1 MVSLSVRCTQCIK
14 FRCSDGCQ
22 CDCHHREYSRFTLYG
37 KSVSE
42 EQLRKHITNLRTGN
56 LSKNIEP
63 LNPTEIARR
72 LGKSRQFVYDYLKKA
87 TELDEI
93 STDEKGTII
102 IDKES
107 LQAKKFKEFGEN
119 HPITTDPL
127 VESWIDAMKFR
138 GHTGKGRKGANL
150 FVLKIEQICNSLH
163 IEPVQLTMSLKQTE
177 EYAQAF
183 YNKIESGEFETRTS
197 TRTNSGID
205 QIWYQH
211 RMAIRSFAIN
221 SGVSIPKGHGGI
233 LSGKIVSHALYADLE
248 LSDKQISDV
257 EKYIIDTWGLD
268 SDIYR
273 MTMFGIETGARRK
286 AMMNATL
293 DFKETTDED
302 STVFTMSVIETKTEH
317 IEGGKIEKFIQRQ
330 KTQESL
336 KLAKQKG
343 YTKLW
348 DSKNITESKFYV
360 TLCKQ
365 LKEIYRY
372 LGIAHH
378 YFYEKPVHVLRHI
391 AVHYWLRLTDY
402 DYVFVA
408 KIIGISVQELIKS
421 YGKMPIDV
429 MWKKLKKSRK
439 GLDQL

>member
-1 MVSLSVRCTQCIK
+1 M
-14 FRCSDGCQ
+14 
-22 CDCHHREYSRFTLYG
+22 TLYS

-72 LGKSRQFVYDYLKKA
+72 LGKSRQTVYDYLKKA

-93 STDEKGTII
+93 ATDEKGTII
-102 IDKES
+102 IDKEK
-107 LQAKKFKEFGEN
+107 LQAKKFKEFTEN
-119 HPITTDPL
+119 HPITIDPL

-138 GHTGKGRKGANL
+138 GHTGKGRKGANQL
-150 FVLKIEQICNSLH
+150 VLKIEQVCNSLH
-163 IEPVQLTMSLKQTE
+163 IDPVQLTMNLKQTE
-177 EYAQAF
+177 EYAQVF
-183 YNKIESGEFETRTS
+183 YNKIESGEYKTYNS
-197 TRTNSGID
+197 QRTNKGIN
-205 QIWYQH
+205 QIWYNY

-233 LSGKIVSHALYADLE
+233 LSGKIVSHAQYADLE
-248 LSDKQISDV
+248 LTDKQISDA

-273 MTMFGIETGARRK
+273 MTMFGIETGARK
-286 AMMNATL
+286 NALLKATL
-293 DFKETTDED
+293 DFKEITDED
-302 STVFTMSVIETKTEH
+302 GTIFTMSVIETKTEH

-330 KTQESL
+330 RTQESL

-348 DSKNITESKFYV
+348 DSKNIPESTIYKTF
-360 TLCKQ
+360 CKQ

-378 YFYEKPVHVLRHI
+378 YFYEKPIHALRHI

>member
-1 MVSLSVRCTQCIK
+1 MVSLSIRCSQCIK

-37 KSVSE
+37 NPVSE

-63 LNPTEIARR
+63 LNPTDIARR

-93 STDEKGTII
+93 ITDEKGTII

-107 LQAKKFKEFGEN
+107 LQAKKFKEFNQN

-138 GHTGKGRKGANL
+138 GHTGKGRKGASN
-150 FVLKIEQICNSLH
+150 FILKIEQICNSLH
-163 IEPVQLTMSLKQTE
+163 IEPVQLTINLKQTE
-177 EYAQAF
+177 EYAQTF
-183 YNKIESGEFETRTS
+183 YNKIESGEYETKTS
-197 TRTNSGID
+197 TRTNRGID

-248 LSDKQISDV
+248 LSDKQISDA
-257 EKYIIDTWGLD
+257 EEFIIDTWGLD

-273 MTMFGIETGARRK
+273 MVMFGIETGARK
-286 AMMNATL
+286 NALLKATL

-302 STVFTMSVIETKTEH
+302 GTIFAMSVIETKTEH
-317 IEGGKIEKFIQRQ
+317 IEGGKIEKLILRK
-330 KTQESL
+330 KTQESIL
-336 KLAKQKG
+336 LAKQKHL
-343 YTKLW
+343 TKLW
-348 DSKNITESKFYV
+348 DSKNIAEYKFYA
-360 TLCKQ
+360 TLCTQ
-365 LKEIYRY
+365 LKEIYRH

-391 AVHYWLRLTDY
+391 AVHYLLRLNDY

-408 KIIGISVQELIKS
+408 ELIGITVQELIKS
-421 YGKMPIDV
+421 YGKMPLA
-429 MWKKLKKSRK
+429 MKLKKIKKARQR
-439 GLDQL
+439 LNQL